1 MVRHGDWMLIRNS
14 FNHKRALATES
25 DDWHYPAAMELW
37 DMYRTGKTHAWQE
50 DIPKLPRP
58 RLELFHVTADPHQMT
73 NLAGSPEHKA
83 IQRKLE
89 AVLDQWAEETGDN
102 IPDNPT
108 PDRPKGP
115 RRGTDVRGEL
125 PGEATGAN
133 KINNS
138 GPILEG

>member
-1 MVRHGDWMLIRNS
+1 MLIRNN
-14 FNHKRALATES
+14 FNHKQALSTES

-37 DMYRTGKTHAWQE
+37 DMYRAGKTFPWQE
-50 DIPKLPRP
+50 DTPQVPRP
-58 RLELFHVTADPHQMT
+58 RMELFHVAADPHQLT
-73 NLAGSPEHKA
+73 NLAGQPEYKA
-83 IQRKLE
+83 IERKLT
-89 AVLDQWAEETGDN
+89 AVLDQWSIETGDN
-102 IPDNPT
+102 IPASPT

-115 RRGTDVRGEL
+115 RRDQDVRGEL